1 MAGKLVRL
9 RTKAD
14 RLRSEQ
20 AAQVRQA
27 VLDLPGLPEQAVSA
41 IISTIDQ
48 QTAAENGWT
57 FVMLSPAAND
67 LVVSWMLEHSK
78 RPQMAMRLWSKLF
91 LHLDRETGEILQT
104 RDELAASIN
113 AKADHVSEIMGE
125 LEGFG
130 AISKSRVK
138 VAGLRG
144 PGMVRYFM
152 NPNVGTHQTGQ
163 ARALSQAKAP
173 SFRVLNGGA

>member
-27 VLDLPGLPEQAVSA
+27 VLDLPGLPAQAVSA

-67 LVVSWMLEHSK
+67 FVVSWMLEHSN

-91 LHLDRETGEILQT
+91 LHLDRETGEILQS
-104 RDELAASIN
+104 RHELAEAIH

-125 LEGFG
+125 LEGIQ
-130 AISKSRVK
+130 AISKRRVK

-144 PGMVRYFM
+144 PGIVRYFM

-163 ARALSQAKAP
+163 ARDKAQRNTP
-173 SFRVLNGGA
+173 QLRLVP

>member
-1 MAGKLVRL
+1 MPARLVRL
-9 RTKAD
+9 RTKEH
-14 RLRSEQ
+14 RLKVDQ
-20 AAQVRQA
+20 AALLRQA
-27 VLDLPGLPEQAVSA
+27 VLAFPGLPEQAVGA
-41 IISTIDQ
+41 IVSTIDQ

-91 LHLDRETGEILQT
+91 LHLDRDTGEILQT
-104 RDELAASIN
+104 RDELAAAIN

-125 LEGFG
+125 LESFG
-130 AISKSRVK
+130 AISKRRVK
-138 VAGLRG
+138 VAGMRG

-152 NPNVGTHQTGQ
+152 NPNVATHQTGQ
-163 ARALSQAKAP
+163 ARDKAQKAA
-173 SFRVLNGGA
+173 SHLRLVK

>member
-27 VLDLPGLPEQAVSA
+27 VLDLRGLPEQAVNA

-67 LVVSWMLEHSK
+67 LVVSWMLENSK
-78 RPQMAMRLWSKLF
+78 QPEK
-91 LHLDRETGEILQT
+91 
-104 RDELAASIN
+104 
-113 AKADHVSEIMGE
+113 
-125 LEGFG
+125 
-130 AISKSRVK
+130 
-138 VAGLRG
+138 
-144 PGMVRYFM
+144 
-152 NPNVGTHQTGQ
+152 
-163 ARALSQAKAP
+163 
-173 SFRVLNGGA
+173 SFRAETSWPPPSMPRLTT

>member
-1 MAGKLVRL
+1 MAARLVQL
-9 RTKAD
+9 RTKSA
-14 RLRSEQ
+14 RLKSEQ

-27 VLDLPGLPEQAVSA
+27 VLDLPGLPTQAVSA

-67 LVVSWMLEHSK
+67 FVVSWMLEHSK

-91 LHLDRETGEILQT
+91 LHLDRQTGEILQS
-104 RDELAASIN
+104 REELAASIN
-113 AKADHVSEIMGE
+113 SKADHVSEIMGE
-125 LEGFG
+125 LESFG
-130 AISKSRVK
+130 AISKRRVK

-152 NPNVGTHQTGQ
+152 NPNVATHQAGQ
-163 ARALSQAKAP
+163 DRDKHQAAAP
-173 SFRVLNGGA
+173 KLHLVK